1 MFLIL
6 HLFFV
11 LFCCHE
17 IFVWGRSGS
26 ILGQRTKLPMHQVQG
41 VSESVCDD
49 GMRCVM
55 VTVGKQNGTS
65 GIFIVPVTSK
75 TYL

>member
-11 LFCCHE
+11 SMELAY
-17 IFVWGRSGS
+17 GQDTG
-26 ILGQRTKLPMHQVQG
+26 ILGQRTKLPAHKSIYG
-41 VSESVCDD
+41 VSESVCDN